1 MTAHPSLSELHLILL
16 LLFIASPLGV
26 AVYMFW
32 LAWTTG
38 GDPRQDSTT
47 VQYEPPDHLTPAEC
61 GTLVDNSVAL
71 RSITATIT
79 DLSVQGYLTI
89 EQKRIIDNKGSHTD
103 YVFHLTKPLG
113 ELVKLKPHESEVMTS
128 LFMPANPLLLM
139 ATALEGLQ
147 HARVA
152 SGNKILDSIGNELL
166 ASKLASV
173 SEKAKEVSDQYR
185 TISGASSAAMES
197 VALSDLQQAQFAMRL
212 PRIRDAISNRLVIEG
227 YYTTRPDR
235 IRILYAAKGVFLG
248 LVMAVA
254 GAVLAS
260 TVKMQPMPLIG
271 IGLLTGAIVLGFGLF
286 LPGRTSAGAQ
296 TLAKVLGF
304 REFLSRV
311 EKDHI
316 ARLEKTPEL
325 FERYLPYAM
334 ALGVENRWTQMFG
347 NITMPPPQWYQSNRR
362 DGFLPMHLTNDLNHM
377 SSQAASAL
385 APSLRTAGVTDKLP
399 DSSVS

>member
-1 MTAHPSLSELHLILL
+1 MA
-16 LLFIASPLGV
+16 F
-26 AVYMFW
+26 
-32 LAWTTG
+32 
-38 GDPRQDSTT
+38 
-47 VQYEPPDHLTPAEC
+47 
-61 GTLVDNSVAL
+61 SVEETE
-71 RSITATIT
+71 RTF
-79 DLSVQGYLTI
+79 
-89 EQKRIIDNKGSHTD
+89 R
-103 YVFHLTKPLG
+103 
-113 ELVKLKPHESEVMTS
+113 
-128 LFMPANPLLLM
+128 PLLLEM
-139 ATALEGLQ
+139 VPFVPLIPCVAATGAN
-147 HARVA
+147 ARV
-152 SGNKILDSIGNELL
+152 
-166 ASKLASV
+166 SKLDCNLAWLRICS
-173 SEKAKEVSDQYR
+173 
-185 TISGASSAAMES
+185 I
-197 VALSDLQQAQFAMRL
+197 
-212 PRIRDAISNRLVIEG
+212 IRDAISNRLVIEG